1 MPTNVTD
8 MPWNH
13 IVLRPWS
20 IVGMNHYHRDGR
32 RYLFVAMTKDKRCIK
47 AEGWDEAVVFERLIA
62 QAQVPEALASWELV
76 TMLQHQARF
85 EPHVFVEMKKDV
97 DGHTL
102 HIQAD
107 AATVDQVFQ
116 MLIMKANARPELPIR
131 EGT

>member
-8 MPWNH
+8 LPWNH

-32 RYLFVAMTKDKRCIK
+32 RRLFVAMTKDGRCIK
-47 AEGWDEAVVFERLIA
+47 AEGWDEALVFERLIA
-62 QAQVPEALASWELV
+62 MAQVPEALASWELV
-76 TMLQHQARF
+76 TMLQYQIKD
-85 EPHVFVEMKKDV
+85 EPRVFVEMRKD
-97 DGHTL
+97 GQK
-102 HIQAD
+102 I
-107 AATVDQVFQ
+107 AAEAASAEMVFQ